1 MSKYTKIVATV
12 SDIRCEIDFIK
23 ALYDNGMNVVR
34 MNSAHINEE
43 GFNRIITNVRAVS
56 NKIPILMDTKG
67 PELRTTTIENEGRI
81 NFETGDIVRFVG
93 SADVMTTKDQIAVNY
108 SDFVKDLHVGG
119 MILID
124 DGEIEFK
131 VTEKNEDYLVAV
143 AENNGELGAR
153 KSVNVPGVRISLPS
167 LTEKD
172 KKNILYGIKMG
183 IDFIAHS
190 FVRTKQDVLDI
201 QKILDEHNSN
211 IKIIA
216 KIENQEGVDNIDEI
230 LDIGRAHV

>member
-12 SDIRCEIDFIK
+12 SDLRCDVDFIK
-23 ALYDNGMNVVR
+23 ALYENGMNVVR

-43 GFNRIITNVRAVS
+43 GFTRIISNTRAVS

-81 NFETGDIVRFVG
+81 NFVTGDIVRFVG
-93 SADVMTTKDQIAVNY
+93 NADVMTTKDQIAVNY
-108 SDFVKDLHVGG
+108 PDFVKDLHVGG
-119 MILID
+119 IILID

-131 VTEKNEDYLVAV
+131 VTEKHDDYLVTV

-172 KKNILYGIKMG
+172 KKNILFGIKID
-183 IDFIAHS
+183 IDFTAHS
-190 FVRTKQDVLDI
+190 FVRSKQD
-201 QKILDEHNSN
+201 
-211 IKIIA
+211 
-216 KIENQEGVDNIDEI
+216 I
-230 LDIGRAHV
+230 LDIHKILAENNSKINIFTKIDKQ